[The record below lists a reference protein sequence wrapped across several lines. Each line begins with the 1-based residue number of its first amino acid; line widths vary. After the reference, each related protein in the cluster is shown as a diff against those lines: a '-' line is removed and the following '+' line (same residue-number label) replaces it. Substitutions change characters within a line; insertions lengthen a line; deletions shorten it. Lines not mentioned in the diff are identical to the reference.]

1 MATPDIIW
9 RPGEDF
15 LENSHVARLMKKV
28 GAADYREFL
37 AWSVED
43 IRRFW
48 EVVLDDMNFE
58 WQKPYEELLD
68 LSGGFPWPKWFVGG
82 ETNIALNCIDRHLD
96 KRKDQTAIIWEGD
109 GGEVREFTYAELSAE
124 VSRLS
129 NAMRAMGLEPGDS
142 AGVFLPLV
150 PEAVIVMYAC
160 FKTGVAVLPVF
171 SGFGPEG
178 LAERLAHAEAKILFT
193 VDGAVRRGKT
203 IPLKTTVDE
212 ALKRETSVEKVVVV
226 RRSGL
231 EVPMKSG
238 RDETWEE
245 FTTGHPDTAETAHLP
260 AGAVSMIMY
269 TSGTTGKPKGTI
281 YTHAGLMTGPGRE
294 VRYCFDMREGD
305 VMYWVTDFGWVMAP
319 YELVG
324 SHFGGHTCLLY
335 ESVPNHPEPDRLWR
349 IVSGHKVTHLGLSPT
364 AIRVLKSAGDGWV
377 EKHDLSSLRV
387 LGSTGEPW
395 DPESYMWYFEK
406 VGGGR
411 CPVMNISGGTEIGG
425 CLLQPLPVM
434 DLTVGTLGAPAMG
447 VDTDVFGE
455 DGKPIRNEVGHL
467 VLKQPI
473 PSLTAGFL
481 KEPERYLETYFSKWE
496 GVWYHGDW
504 AKCDERG
511 LWYLYGRSDDTIKV
525 AGKRVGPS
533 EIEAELIKHPG
544 VVEAAV
550 VGTPHPVKG
559 EGITCF
565 VVMTGDYEYTDALR
579 EELKDQTVQYLG
591 KSLRPDEV
599 KFVQALPKTRSAK
612 IVRGAIK
619 NVYLG
624 QDVGHM
630 DLSSLE
636 NPAVLDA
643 IREAV

>member
-1 MATPDIIW
+1 
-9 RPGEDF
+9 
-15 LENSHVARLMKKV
+15 MKKL
-28 GAADYREFL
+28 GHSDYRELL
-37 AWSVED
+37 AWSVAD

-48 EVVLDDMNFE
+48 EVILDDMGFE
-58 WQKPYEELLD
+58 WQRPYDELLD

-82 ETNIALNCIDRHLD
+82 ETNIVLNCLDRHAGGPRRD
-96 KRKDQTAIIWEGD
+96 DTALIWEGD
-109 GGEVREFTYAELSAE
+109 GGEVRRFTFGELSAE
-124 VSRLS
+124 VSKLA
-129 NAMRAMGLEPGDS
+129 NALRAAGLQPGDA

-178 LAERLAHAEAKILFT
+178 LAERLAHAGAKILFT
-193 VDGAVRRGKT
+193 VDGAIRRGKT
-203 IPLKTTVDE
+203 IPLKATADA
-212 ALKRETSVEKVVVV
+212 ALTKENSVEKVVVV
-226 RRSGL
+226 RRSGGD
-231 EVPMKSG
+231 VSMTPG
-238 RDETWEE
+238 RDVWWDD
-245 FTTGHPDTAETAHLP
+245 FTADQSTSAETERLP
-260 AGAVSMIMY
+260 SDAVSMIMY
-269 TSGTTGKPKGTI
+269 TSGTTGKPKGTR
-281 YTHAGLMTGPGRE
+281 YSHAGLLTGPGRE
-294 VRYCFDMREGD
+294 LRYCFDMREGD
-305 VMYWVTDFGWVMAP
+305 TMYWVTDFGWVMAP

-324 SHFGGHTCLLY
+324 AHFSGNACLLY
-335 ESVPNHPEPDRLWR
+335 ESVPNHPNPDRLWE
-349 IVSGHKVTHLGLSPT
+349 IVSDHKVTHLGLSPT
-364 AIRVLKSAGDGWV
+364 AIRVLKGAGDEWV
-377 EKHDLSSLRV
+377 EKHDLASLRV

-411 CPVMNISGGTEIGG
+411 CPIMNISGGTEIGA

-434 DLTVGTLGAPAMG
+434 DLTVGTVGAPAMG
-447 VDTDVFGE
+447 TDTDVFGD
-455 DGKPIRNEVGHL
+455 DGKPVRNEVGHL

-473 PSLTAGFL
+473 PSLTMGFL
-481 KEPERYLETYFSKWE
+481 NEPERYVETYFSRWE

-504 AKCDERG
+504 AKVDEAG
-511 LWYLYGRSDDTIKV
+511 LWYLYGRSDDTLKI

-533 EIEAELIKHPG
+533 EIESEIIKHPG
-544 VVEAAV
+544 VIEAAA
-550 VGTPHPVKG
+550 VGTPHPIKG

-565 VVMTGDYEYTDALR
+565 VVMADGYPPTDALR
-579 EELKDQTVQYLG
+579 EEIKDQAVEYLG

-619 NVYLG
+619 KVYLG
-624 QDVGHM
+624 QDIGHM

-636 NPAVLDA
+636 NPDVLDA